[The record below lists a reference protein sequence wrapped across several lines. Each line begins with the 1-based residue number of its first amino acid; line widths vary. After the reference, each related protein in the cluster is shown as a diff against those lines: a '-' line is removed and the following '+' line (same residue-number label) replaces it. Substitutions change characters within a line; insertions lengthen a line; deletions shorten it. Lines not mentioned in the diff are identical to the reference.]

1 LFLLVKKHENKIFGK
16 ERKKDFKYLLLKE
29 ALACAITLFTEV
41 INSVL

>member
-1 LFLLVKKHENKIFGK
+1 MKTKSLEKREKKT
-16 ERKKDFKYLLLKE
+16 FKYLLLKE